1 MRSETAAS
9 MELQVRRG
17 WSRFSQGAQEDGR
30 LGIKVLCHTVADV
43 LMLWG
48 NGSDGSH
55 GFGRNLETDDG

>member
-1 MRSETAAS
+1 
-9 MELQVRRG
+9 MELEVRRG

-30 LGIKVLCHTVADV
+30 LGIKVLRHTVADV